1 VKLRSN
7 RVLLIVVGGVA
18 AAAIVAVGIALAGG
32 EKSAVSKADY
42 QGKVVNAR
50 DRVDFAL
57 EQLSKA
63 QSLDEFLERMDE
75 AAALTTDVAGDLDGF
90 GAPER
95 YEQEHERLVKHVR
108 QLAADVQGTAD
119 QVRTPGYDILQ
130 GAKGLNFDSWDAI
143 NTVLGELREKGI
155 DVQPLARH

>member
-1 VKLRSN
+1 MKLRLN
-7 RVLLIVVGGVA
+7 LVFLIVVVA
-18 AAAIVAVGIALAGG
+18 AAAIAIVGIALAGG
-32 EKSAVSKADY
+32 DSTAVSKSEYEA
-42 QGKVVNAR
+42 KVVNAR

-57 EQLSKA
+57 ERVSKA

-75 AAALTTDVAGDLDGF
+75 AAALTKDVAGDLDGL

-108 QLAADVQGTAD
+108 QLSADVQGTAD
-119 QVRTPGYDILQ
+119 QVRTPGIDILQ
-130 GAKGLNFDSWDAI
+130 GAKGLNFDSWDKI
-143 NTVLGELREKGI
+143 NTVLGELRQKGI